1 MQIVTHSAGAAELA
15 IFQSAYPVDTNR
27 QVRNVIYK
35 SPCFYMDRT
44 VLETPIAAVSRRRLA
59 AEEILGEGIL
69 GEDHGRQLSHNRSE
83 YDRLYNLLSG

>member
-27 QVRNVIYK
+27 QVRNVIYQ

-44 VLETPIAAVSRRRLA
+44 ILETPIAAVSRRRLA
-59 AEEILGEGIL
+59 AEEILGE
-69 GEDHGRQLSHNRSE
+69 DHGRQLNHNRSE
-83 YDRLYNLLSG
+83 YDRLFNLLSG